1 MKTFRHFSLKF
12 IKPLSFFLLAVFLLP
27 NLQAQM
33 ASPFV
38 GIWQGAIEV
47 QDTKLDVIF
56 DLSETDGQ
64 VACHMDVPMQ
74 GAKAIPA
81 DEVSSTSNEITITY
95 QMLNANYRGTLAQ
108 DGQSISGTWTQS
120 GQNVTLNLTKKQNK
134 KELSFRRP
142 QEPKAP
148 FPYQS
153 EDHFFENR
161 AAKIFLH
168 GTLTTPPGDGPFPTA
183 ILISGSG
190 PQDRN
195 EEILGHKPF
204 WVIADY
210 LSRKGIA
217 VFRYD
222 DRGVG
227 RSKGNFNAATSV
239 HFAKDVE
246 AAMDFLKTQAAV
258 DATKIGLI
266 GHSEGGIIAPMVAA
280 ERSDVAF
287 SILLAA
293 PGVNLKEVIIE
304 QSAALS
310 RAEGTPEEKVI
321 QDSLQQKQILEL
333 FISET
338 NLKKREEKLRSI
350 VLTSYE
356 ALSEE
361 EQKSSGDFETMFAQQ
376 MQGLSTPWMQYLLTY
391 EPRTALEKVSCPV
404 LALNGGLDLQ
414 VSAKTNLPVLE
425 AALKK
430 APCTDYQ
437 ILEMPG
443 YNHLFQKAETG
454 AFSEY
459 AQLEETFSEA
469 AMEVMVEWIRKRFG
483 K

>member
-1 MKTFRHFSLKF
+1 MKAFRHFSLKF
-12 IKPLSFFLLAVFLLP
+12 IKPLSLFLLAVFLLP

-33 ASPFV
+33 TTPFV
-38 GIWQGAIEV
+38 GVWQGAIEV
-47 QDTKLDVIF
+47 QSTQLEVIF
-56 DLSETDGQ
+56 ELTESDGQ
-64 VACHMDVPMQ
+64 VLCHMDVPLQ
-74 GAKAIPA
+74 GAKEIPA
-81 DEVSSTSNEITITY
+81 DQVLINSQAITIHY
-95 QMLNANYRGTLAQ
+95 PMLNANYQGTLAQ

-120 GQNVTLNLTKKQNK
+120 GQSLPLNLIKKENKEEVTLL
-134 KELSFRRP
+134 RP
-142 QEPKAP
+142 QEPKPP
-148 FPYQS
+148 FPYKS

-161 AAKIFLH
+161 GAKIFLQ
-168 GTLTTPPGDGPFPTA
+168 GTLTSPPGEGPFPTA

-210 LSRKGIA
+210 LTRKGIA

-227 RSKGNFNAATSV
+227 KSKGNFNAATSV

-246 AAMDFLKTQAAV
+246 AAMDFLKTQSVV
-258 DATKIGLI
+258 DKNKIGLI

-287 SILLAA
+287 AILLAA
-293 PGVNLKEVIIE
+293 PGVNLKEVILE
-304 QSAALS
+304 QSSALS
-310 RAEGTPEEKVI
+310 RAEGTAEEKVI
-321 QDSLQQKQILEL
+321 RDSILQNQMLEL
-333 FISET
+333 FVKET
-338 NLKKREEKLRSI
+338 NLKQREEKLRSI
-350 VLTSYE
+350 ALASYE

-361 EQKSSGDFETMFAQQ
+361 EQKASGNFETMFAQQ
-376 MQGLSTPWMQYLLTY
+376 LQGMSTPWMQFLLTY

-414 VSAKTNLPVLE
+414 VSAKTNFPVLQK
-425 AALKK
+425 ALEK

-437 ILEMPG
+437 ILEMPDH
-443 YNHLFQKAETG
+443 NHLFQKAKTG

-459 AQLEETFSEA
+459 AALEETFSEE
-469 AMEVMVEWIRKRFG
+469 AMEVMMKWINKRFG